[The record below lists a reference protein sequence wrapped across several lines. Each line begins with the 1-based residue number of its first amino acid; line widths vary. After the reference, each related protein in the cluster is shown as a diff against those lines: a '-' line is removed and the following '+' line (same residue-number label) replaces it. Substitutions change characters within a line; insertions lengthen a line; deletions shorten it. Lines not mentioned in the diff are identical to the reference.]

1 MTIRRDT
8 ELVQMACS
16 GDKRAFEELIGRHQQ
31 MVNRL
36 AARMVTDQAVAQ
48 DLAQEALLQ
57 AYLCLQ
63 DLRNP
68 GSFQSWLYGIVL
80 NLCRRYRQS
89 RHEDYLSFDALTG
102 GLHFDAMLFTS
113 GAPGP
118 QEIVETQELHAL
130 VTQAIN
136 DLSPKNRAAVVLFY
150 YEQLNVREISAL
162 LGISVAAV
170 KGRLYKSREQLRE
183 QLTLAYPHIHP
194 LASAHERKARMIEVR
209 VFDVVKQEDSG
220 HHVVVLLDEQG
231 GRIIPIWIGPFEAEN
246 IALNLL
252 GQETGRPLT
261 YRFTANL
268 LAAAN
273 ITLEEVRV
281 EALRA
286 NTFYAIAKLLS
297 HGQVAEIDARPS
309 DAIALAQ
316 HMGSPIYVHEEV
328 MASAG
333 MEAPEQFRKQ
343 TKPKGLQAVAEEL
356 AQKMR
361 EWEASRNSATEH
373 PAEQHEQARRALL
386 DYLAGEQS

>member
-1 MTIRRDT
+1 MTNRTDT
-8 ELVQMACS
+8 ELVQIACS
-16 GDKRAFEELIGRHQQ
+16 GDKRAFEELIERHQQ

-57 AYLCLQ
+57 AYLCLH

-68 GSFQSWLYGIVL
+68 DSFQSWLYGIVL
-80 NLCRRYRQS
+80 NLCRRHLQS

-118 QEIVETQELHAL
+118 LEIVETQELHTL

-136 DLSPKNRAAVVLFY
+136 DLSPKNRAAVILFY
-150 YEQLNVREISAL
+150 FQQLNVREISAL

-183 QLTLAYPHIHP
+183 QLTPGYRHTYP
-194 LASAHERKARMIEVR
+194 LTSAQARKANMIKVR
-209 VFDVVKQEDSG
+209 VFDVVKQEESG

-231 GRIIPIWIGPFEAEN
+231 GRILPIWIGPFEAEN
-246 IALNLL
+246 IALNML

-268 LAAAN
+268 LSAAD

-281 EALRA
+281 EALRE
-286 NTFYAIAKLLS
+286 NTFYAIAKLLN

-316 HMGSPIYVHEEV
+316 HMGSPIYVHEDV
-328 MASAG
+328 MAKAG
-333 MEAPEQFRKQ
+333 AEAPEQLQKQ
-343 TKPKGLQAVAEEL
+343 PKPRGLQAVAEEL

-361 EWEASRNSATEH
+361 EWELSRKAATDR

-386 DYLAGEQS
+386 DYLAG